1 MKTFLA
7 GAIIIV
13 FIIVGFIGF
22 SFYRNYSVNEGFKQI
37 KIGYPESR
45 VVMLMG
51 KPSKVFLAGDKEFW
65 SSNIVGSVKEYHYE
79 AKILPEIWI
88 IGFDSKGTVIYRNH
102 NIM

>member
-1 MKTFLA
+1 MKTIFA

-13 FIIVGFIGF
+13 LIIAGFIGF
-22 SFYRNYSVNEGFKQI
+22 SFYRNYSVNEGFRQI

-45 VVMLMG
+45 VDMLMG
-51 KPSKVFLAGDKEFW
+51 KPSKVFFAGDKEFW

-88 IGFDSKGTVIYRNH
+88 VGFDVNGTVVYRNH